1 MSESQSSPRC
11 PVPTSHLI
19 LLFSLALLPRITGLI
34 TFYNEDESQSFG
46 PAARVLAGD
55 LSGGIGLT
63 PPLIHYLYAA
73 SYVVLYAI
81 GRLVGVW
88 HGTADFRAQ
97 YFRDPTPFL
106 FAARFVSAC
115 LGALSAPLAALIGSR
130 LGLTRRSSLI
140 VGGLVAL
147 LPMSVWISHR
157 ARPHSAV
164 AFGVLLLAWS
174 ILRKLDAPEAKDADI
189 VVGVALAVAVSFK
202 QTALLVAAPC
212 LIGFVALLRWHCDL
226 PWPRIARALLATSV
240 ASVLA
245 WVPMN
250 IGILRDIKRFLDW
263 QRLILIAVHEKISA
277 TPLQM
282 VGLTVRTLA
291 QNIDGVT
298 AAGLLAFLVS
308 PFIRRDPRFLMLW
321 GSSTFAYV
329 AMNMA
334 SGPVVQYARYYLPFN
349 GLAFTLGCVAL
360 LSLVERGGVSR
371 LVGFL
376 LTAAVLASTSAGSA
390 EVVRQAMTTPMPA
403 RCSRVIEAI
412 ADPGRDRIL
421 AANLYMLGVPIS
433 AAAAIEDRERHQ
445 RLGKKYGVALPESPR
460 ERFHQDDNHTRGY
473 YVREIPYA
481 LGGGAAAGSSVV
493 AEMKKIMPYY
503 WPIQYEEW
511 DLDYWTARGFTIF
524 VTYGEAGRNFTDE
537 PYYRSFHEQIRQRC
551 ELVAALPTTRPWFDE
566 REVRIY
572 RLRDPAGSGA
582 AELTR
587 SATRD

>member
-1 MSESQSSPRC
+1 
-11 PVPTSHLI
+11 LI

-34 TFYNEDESQSFG
+34 AFKNVDESQNYG
-46 PAARVLAGD
+46 PAVRVLTGD
-55 LSGGIGLT
+55 FSGGTGQTL
-63 PPLIHYLYAA
+63 PLINYLYAA

-81 GRLVGVW
+81 GRLIGVW

-97 YFRDPTPFL
+97 YFRDLTPFM

-115 LGALSAPLAALIGSR
+115 FGALSAPLAALIGSR

-147 LPMSVWISHR
+147 LPMSVWISHN
-157 ARPHSAV
+157 ARPDSAV

-174 ILRKLDAPEAKDADI
+174 ILRKLDAPEANGADI
-189 VVGVALAVAVSFK
+189 VVGIALAVVVSFK

-226 PWPRIARALLATSV
+226 PWPRIVRALLVTSA
-240 ASVLA
+240 ASILA

-250 IGILRDIKRFLDW
+250 IGILRDIKGFLDW
-263 QRLILIAVHEKISA
+263 QRLALIMVDEGISA
-277 TPLQM
+277 TPFQM
-282 VGLTVRTLA
+282 VALAVQTLA
-291 QNIDGVT
+291 KNIDGLT
-298 AAGLLAFLVS
+298 AAGLLACLLS
-308 PFIRRDPRFLMLW
+308 PFIRRDPKFLMLW
-321 GSSTFAYV
+321 ASSIFAYV

-334 SGPVVQYARYYLPFN
+334 SGPVGQYARYYLPYN
-349 GLAFTLGCVAL
+349 ELAFTLGCVAL
-360 LSLVERGGVSR
+360 LSLVEREGVSR

-376 LTAAVLASTSAGSA
+376 LTAAVLASTCAGSA

-421 AANLYMLGVPIS
+421 AADSYMLGVPIS
-433 AAAAIEDRERHQ
+433 AAAANEDRERHR
-445 RLGKKYGVALPESPR
+445 RLGKKYGVALR
-460 ERFHQDDNHTRGY
+460 ETPKERIYQQDNHTGGY
-473 YVREIPYA
+473 YVRAIPYA
-481 LGGGAAAGSSVV
+481 LGGDAAAGSSVV
-493 AEMKKIMPYY
+493 GRMKTIMPYF

-511 DLDYWTARGFTIF
+511 DLDYWTARGFTTF
-524 VTYGEAGRNFTDE
+524 VTVGEGTRYISDQ

-551 ELVAALPTTRPWFDE
+551 ELVAVLPTTRPRFNE
-566 REVRIY
+566 TEVRIY
-572 RLRDPAGSGA
+572 RLREPAGSGA
-582 AELTR
+582 AELNR